1 MSTGIYG
8 SNYTQE
14 QINSVPGL
22 ADYISNVVVSPS
34 SNAQQGQAKLKQA
47 GALIDQA
54 MANPVDWVKN
64 NIPTS
69 IEQYSTG
76 LTTALPNIQAQQQYL
91 INNGVSSADIQNLVT
106 KGQQQAATA
115 QQSIESGS
123 TGGFLQQILSND
135 KALLELAALA
145 VIPGAAEALAPSIAA
160 TLSVS
165 SATATAIASGTLSAA
180 TQVASGVPVDKALQN
195 AAIGTI
201 VSSGTN
207 AAANAM
213 ISSDPNSNVAKVL
226 TASIPG
232 TPQGTLSPIVN
243 AVSGALTSGV
253 EAKIAGQNVADAMA
267 KGGATSGLSSTF
279 QQGFLASKT
288 PEVNYDITTGQNL
301 PKVGLDVLQDTTAFN
316 ADGTP
321 NTNLFAP
328 TGTDVGLKGQS
339 STDVFNPDGSAN
351 YDILK
356 PGSAGGEG
364 LTSTAKDTTNIPYND
379 PSVSGTEKLI
389 SDLVAQDIVRMSGIG
404 KNKNGSSTSP
414 SSSSTSAV
422 GSPTTSASTSAVSNA
437 ALGSQ
442 QSPNA
447 ATGADIA
454 NIDPQGLGAKE
465 GKIGGKYPWGE
476 PEGTTKLKDE
486 GQVV

>member
-1 MSTGIYG
+1 MVAPIRPLEG
-8 SNYTQE
+8 
-14 QINSVPGL
+14 
-22 ADYISNVVVSPS
+22 D
-34 SNAQQGQAKLKQA
+34 
-47 GALIDQA
+47 
-54 MANPVDWVKN
+54 
-64 NIPTS
+64 NI
-69 IEQYSTG
+69 E
-76 LTTALPNIQAQQQYL
+76 
-91 INNGVSSADIQNLVT
+91 
-106 KGQQQAATA
+106 QQAAQLPKEISHWQKSSDGNSYLIDDKTGA
-115 QQSIESGS
+115 VLDTQS
-123 TGGFLQQILSND
+123 GGGVLNKLLANP
-135 KALLELAALA
+135 KALAELAALA
-145 VIPGAAEALAPSIAA
+145 AIPGAAEALAPSIAS
-160 TLSVS
+160 TLGVSASVANS
-165 SATATAIASGTLSAA
+165 IAGGTLSAA

-232 TPQGTLSPIVN
+232 TPKGTLSPIVN

-253 EAKIAGQNVADAMA
+253 EAKIAGQNVLDAMER
-267 KGGATSGLSSTF
+267 GGATSGLSSTF

-301 PKVGLDVLQDTTAFN
+301 PGLGLTASQFQDQPILGEDNTAN
-316 ADGTP
+316 YALPTA
-321 NTNLFAP
+321 NTEP
-328 TGTDVGLKGQS
+328 GLKAS
-339 STDVFNPDGSAN
+339 PSTDVFGSDGSVN

-356 PGSAGGEG
+356 PGSGGGEG
-364 LTSTAKDTTNIPYND
+364 LTSTPKDTTDIPYND
-379 PSVSGTEKLI
+379 PSISGTEKLI

-404 KNKNGSSTSP
+404 KNKGGSSTSP

-422 GSPTTSASTSAVSNA
+422 ESPTTSASTSAVSNA

-454 NIDPQGLGAKE
+454 NLDPQGLGAKE